1 MQPVNFDQSV
11 NQIVADDPRFRPEA
25 YFFMRDALEY
35 TKRSLSRSKTDQKHV
50 SGKELLEGI
59 RAFSLETYGPMT
71 ITVLE
76 EWGIHSCGDFGEIV
90 FNMIEY
96 NLLAKSDTDT
106 RADFHDGYA
115 FADAFRKPFLP
126 SARLVSPPKSVEV

>member
-11 NQIVADDPRFRPEA
+11 NQIVADDARFRADA

-35 TKRSLSRSKTDQKHV
+35 TKRSLSRSKTDLKHV
-50 SGKELLEGI
+50 SGKELLEGT
-59 RAFSLETYGPMT
+59 RAFALETYGPMT

-76 EWGIHSCGDFGEIV
+76 EWGIHTCGDFGEIV

-96 NLLAKSDTDT
+96 SLLAKSDTDS
-106 RADFHDGYA
+106 RGDFQDGYD
-115 FADAFRKPFLP
+115 FAEAFRKPFLP
-126 SARLVSPPKSVEV
+126 SSRLVSPPTSVQV